1 MRLRVKARHIPVR
14 LSSGTFILNSG
25 LEKRTADEQTAAQI
39 HGFASAAYPML
50 KSIDPASFVKLL
62 SAGEIALGAALLLPV
77 VPTLLAG
84 LGLTAFSAGLV
95 GLYFR
100 VPGLR
105 REGSLSP
112 TEAGL
117 PIAKDVWLLGSG
129 LGLVLDGLTDGKPTA
144 EAATDPS

>member
-1 MRLRVKARHIPVR
+1 
-14 LSSGTFILNSG
+14 
-25 LEKRTADEQTAAQI
+25 
-39 HGFASAAYPML
+39 ML